1 MSHANALPAWESYE
15 DTSVIPLENLPGFE
29 TTDLSA
35 LKLAYER
42 QNPTAPHDQNLDDFR
57 DFLTHS
63 FQAQQLRTPST
74 DQGTLTGYFQ
84 PILKASRTQ
93 SAAFTVPVYKR
104 PKELIVIE
112 NLGNFHKSLKGFRI
126 AGTLTNQTLTPY
138 FTRREI
144 HQGAL
149 ANRQLEIAYV
159 QNPIDLFFM
168 HIQGSGRLELED
180 GTILNLSYNGTN
192 GYGYTAIGQEMVRQ
206 GFITPQEKTMAG
218 VKAWL
223 FENPDKAQDILCC
236 NESYVFFQELP
247 QTVGPVG
254 AAHVILTPEATLAVD
269 PDFIPLGSLV
279 WIDTPHPLNP
289 TLRLQRLMIAQ
300 DVGGAIKGPLRGDF
314 YWGIG
319 DDAGKAAGAMQGQ
332 STFHVLVP
340 Q

>member
-1 MSHANALPAWESYE
+1 MSHANALPAWEAYQDSSHI
-15 DTSVIPLENLPGFE
+15 DLNQLPGFKA
-29 TTDLSA
+29 TDLSA
-35 LKLAYER
+35 IKLAYER
-42 QNPTAPHDQNLDDFR
+42 QHPNAPQVQDLEGFR
-57 DFLTHS
+57 DFLTQG
-63 FQAQQLRTPST
+63 FRAQQLRTLST

-84 PILKASRTQ
+84 PILKASRTPND
-93 SAAFTVPVYKR
+93 AFSVPVYKR

-112 NLGNFHKSLKGFRI
+112 NLGNFHEKLKGFRI
-126 AGTLTNQTLTPY
+126 AGTLTNQTLKPY

-144 HQGAL
+144 HQGAIE
-149 ANRQLEIAYV
+149 NRHLEIAYV

-206 GFITPQEKTMAG
+206 GFITPQQKTMAG
-218 VKAWL
+218 VKTWL
-223 FENPDKAQDILCC
+223 FDNPDMVQDILCC

-247 QTVGPVG
+247 QTLGPVG
-254 AAHVILTPEATLAVD
+254 AAHVILTPEASLAVD
-269 PDFIPLGSLV
+269 PDFIPLGTLV

-332 STFHVLVP
+332 STFHILVP